1 MRCARR
7 HSPHSKDQCPLFTP
21 QADIAR
27 QHSHVRFGSKA
38 DIRIAKS
45 HVRFAL
51 ESGHV
56 KCTNIAEKMIEAA
69 WGLGGL

>member
-1 MRCARR
+1 MPALG
-7 HSPHSKDQCPLFTP
+7 Q
-21 QADIAR
+21 
-27 QHSHVRFGSKA
+27 KA

-56 KCTNIAEKMIEAA
+56 QCTDIAEKMIEAA